1 MRHYTIR
8 AVFLLL
14 FFSVLSSTMA
24 FAQGQLS
31 ILSPSQGAMIE
42 SGTDILVHWESSDL
56 GDLQARRTLLVIEI
70 SPDDGQHWITLRT
83 DITTD
88 VQEFVLPIDLSSK
101 PSEQYRLRLSE
112 MDNGAGQIQSPALS
126 GRFEVFEGCMKTT
139 FISELTSQTM
149 CIGQPL
155 TLSVETTA
163 KYVTYVWMV
172 NNNVIAETDVP
183 TLEIPELTREL
194 FGDYVVVV
202 RKKCGLESFSEQASI
217 RRAREPQF
225 VTEPTEELTICE
237 MRSAVLEAQ
246 AEGDG
251 LMYQWYFNDEPIVD
265 ATLPQLV
272 LEPATLARAGRYHV
286 SVTNMCGVVAVSRP
300 STVRVLPIARIT
312 QQPRDTVACE
322 GESVELS
329 INADYAPFRV
339 QWYHNSVLMP
349 GETAATLSIE
359 SLNTQTIGRYSAIV
373 LTDDGRPEECVREQY
388 SRDAVVS
395 MYGAPLII
403 RDITGREICEGA
415 SVDLIVEATGAVN
428 GYTWYKDGAVI
439 ARTAS
444 NALTVKNVS
453 ASDAGRYSVHVR
465 GLCGLVAQGQEV
477 TLSVVKKPVI
487 IEQPRN
493 VLRREGQP
501 FTLNVVADGQASYQ
515 WHKNSQPINGATS
528 AEYRVDNAT
537 IAHSGSYSVVVTNS
551 CGSIVSRNVRVLVSS
566 TAPMFG
572 NLEFATPRIDLGTV
586 YLGVG
591 HEENLIGLLKN
602 VGNAPL
608 SITSVSATSD
618 LRIQT
623 PNSFPRVLQPQAEGD
638 VVARL
643 VPSELGA
650 YHSVVSFVNTGITD
664 TARISFVG
672 TVASAI
678 DHPETVDL
686 GTVRVNEVRDSCLS
700 ITNTSPFPIA
710 VQAVTGSRP
719 SDISVSASMPI
730 TLEPGSSFDVCVRFQ
745 PTTATEQSIG
755 VVVQSF
761 EGVLGRFIVRGTG
774 DNVSPVSEN
783 AGSTSIL
790 VYPNPTSGSVN
801 IRAEQPV
808 VRIVVRTMLGAVV
821 QDLQGAS
828 LTQWNGTSS
837 NGAPVATGTYIVTV
851 TTLSGSFTLPVVVQ

>member
-31 ILSPSQGAMIE
+31 ILSPSQGAVIE

-56 GDLQARRTLLVIEI
+56 RDLQARRTLLVIEI

-163 KYVTYVWMV
+163 KYVTYMWMV

-339 QWYHNSVLMP
+339 QWYHNNVLMP

-428 GYTWYKDGAVI
+428 GCTWYKDGAVI

-444 NALTVKNVS
+444 NVLTVKNVS

-477 TLSVVKKPVI
+477 TLGCK
-487 IEQPRN
+487 E
-493 VLRREGQP
+493 
-501 FTLNVVADGQASYQ
+501 
-515 WHKNSQPINGATS
+515 TS
-528 AEYRVDNAT
+528 
-537 IAHSGSYSVVVTNS
+537 H
-551 CGSIVSRNVRVLVSS
+551 
-566 TAPMFG
+566 
-572 NLEFATPRIDLGTV
+572 
-586 YLGVG
+586 
-591 HEENLIGLLKN
+591 H
-602 VGNAPL
+602 
-608 SITSVSATSD
+608 
-618 LRIQT
+618 
-623 PNSFPRVLQPQAEGD
+623 
-638 VVARL
+638 
-643 VPSELGA
+643 
-650 YHSVVSFVNTGITD
+650 
-664 TARISFVG
+664 
-672 TVASAI
+672 
-678 DHPETVDL
+678 
-686 GTVRVNEVRDSCLS
+686 
-700 ITNTSPFPIA
+700 
-710 VQAVTGSRP
+710 
-719 SDISVSASMPI
+719 
-730 TLEPGSSFDVCVRFQ
+730 
-745 PTTATEQSIG
+745 
-755 VVVQSF
+755 
-761 EGVLGRFIVRGTG
+761 
-774 DNVSPVSEN
+774 
-783 AGSTSIL
+783 
-790 VYPNPTSGSVN
+790 
-801 IRAEQPV
+801 
-808 VRIVVRTMLGAVV
+808 
-821 QDLQGAS
+821 
-828 LTQWNGTSS
+828 
-837 NGAPVATGTYIVTV
+837 
-851 TTLSGSFTLPVVVQ
+851 